1 MEERILNCKCSLELI
16 FNIREELDKSNAFN
30 KGYLLNLFNKKY
42 KEIRNL
48 ETHEE
53 NKILETHE
61 ENNSLI

>member
-30 KGYLLNLFNKKY
+30 KAYLLNLFNKKY

-48 ETHEE
+48 ETQE